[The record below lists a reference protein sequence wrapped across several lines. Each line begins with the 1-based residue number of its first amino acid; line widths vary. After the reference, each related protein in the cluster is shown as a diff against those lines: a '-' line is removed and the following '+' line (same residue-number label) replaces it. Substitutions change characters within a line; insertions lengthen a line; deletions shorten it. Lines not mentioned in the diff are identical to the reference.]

1 MVFIQAFALSGLTIT
16 SRINTTLVKMNFSYK
31 RANSAIRYISI
42 SSINVYIFQG
52 RNRLFDDF
60 TDKYIERWFTPGNL
74 KTNDLR
80 PKIVSRV
87 ISYEIDNLNRYA
99 YLTYGSKT

>member
-1 MVFIQAFALSGLTIT
+1 MED
-16 SRINTTLVKMNFSYK
+16 
-31 RANSAIRYISI
+31 ISI
-42 SSINVYIFQG
+42 FMHFFSQSCVVNISLFQG
-52 RNRLFDDF
+52 RNRLVDDF
-60 TDKYIERWFTPGNL
+60 TDNYIERWFTPGNL

-99 YLTYGSKT
+99 KGPLEN